1 MKVAGI
7 LGFLFLFV
15 IPGPLFSQN
24 DTANSGADPIQRPVL
39 LRQTLSGPY
48 TMVER
53 SDWARY
59 DNGKYIGHVYRE
71 LRYQL
76 RPLQEPGGTRFSGTV
91 YVFEETLRDLQKSA
105 RSLDDIIP
113 VEFTLTP
120 NGSINIKHDEGYPSL
135 RNFPLFTDKPL
146 LPGDRWVGQG
156 QRIVDPRNDG
166 NRVSLPIV
174 VEYVFQGQEQY
185 KGESVYRISAQYA
198 TRYKGPVQRGKMGSG
213 AFTEA
218 TGKHVVD
225 ILIRTIDG
233 RPLLMRDLLDETF
246 MWGDGSSVRYKGF
259 TLTFSEGFLPF
270 DKGTVIT
277 QLARQF
283 GGGEGTNV
291 PAAPRSGAAAP
302 GGVAGSGGDVRGD
315 ASSGATA
322 SDGSASGGLGGDVRG
337 AADSGAVGNGGAVTL
352 GAGSERPDGTGN
364 DFQLDQGSIAHGS
377 GSAASGTAS
386 GGSGVD
392 VGGAAGSGGAVL
404 PPVLDLPDQ
413 NIEIAAVPQGV
424 KLTVKDIRFVADSD
438 QILPAERGRL
448 DLIARSLL
456 SVLQSSSGNP
466 MILVE
471 GHTAA
476 VGKTEGEQEL
486 SVRRAKK
493 IVDELVGR
501 GIPADRFMYKGW
513 GGTKPI
519 ADNSTEAGRAKNR
532 RVEITILQ

>member
-322 SDGSASGGLGGDVRG
+322 SDGSASGGL
-337 AADSGAVGNGGAVTL
+337 
-352 GAGSERPDGTGN
+352 
-364 DFQLDQGSIAHGS
+364 
-377 GSAASGTAS
+377 TAS
-386 GGSGVD
+386 GGSPTGESD
-392 VGGAAGSGGAVL
+392 TAVA

>member
-7 LGFLFLFV
+7 WGFLFLFV
-15 IPGPLFSQN
+15 IPASLFSQN
-24 DTANSGADPIQRPVL
+24 DTANAGADSIQRPVL
-39 LRQTLSGPY
+39 LQQTLSGPY

-59 DNGKYIGHVYRE
+59 DNGKYTGHVYRE

-76 RPLQEPGGTRFSGTV
+76 RPLQEPEGTRYSGTV

-120 NGSINIKHDEGYPSL
+120 NGAINMKHDEGYPSL

-185 KGESVYRISAQYA
+185 KGESVYHITAQYA
-198 TRYKGPVQRGKMGSG
+198 TRYKGSVQSGKMGSG

-246 MWGDGSSVRYKGF
+246 LWADGSSVRYKGF

-270 DKGTVIT
+270 DKGAVVT

-283 GGGEGTNV
+283 GVGEGTNV

-302 GGVAGSGGDVRGD
+302 GGVAGSGSDMRGS
-315 ASSGATA
+315 ASSGST
-322 SDGSASGGLGGDVRG
+322 ASGGSTSDSAMAD
-337 AADSGAVGNGGAVTL
+337 AAVAI
-352 GAGSERPDGTGN
+352 GAGTERPDIAN
-364 DFQLDQGSIAHGS
+364 RDFQLDQGSIAHGS
-377 GSAASGTAS
+377 GSATSGAS
-386 GGSGVD
+386 GSGVD
-392 VGGAAGSGGAVL
+392 VGGAAGSGGAVA

>member
-7 LGFLFLFV
+7 WGFLFLFV
-15 IPGPLFSQN
+15 IPASLFSQN
-24 DTANSGADPIQRPVL
+24 DTANSGADSIQRPVL
-39 LRQTLSGPY
+39 LQQTLSEPY

-59 DNGKYIGHVYRE
+59 DNGKYTGHVYRE

-76 RPLQEPGGTRFSGTV
+76 RPLQEPEGTRYSGTV

-120 NGSINIKHDEGYPSL
+120 NGAINMKHDEGYPSL

-185 KGESVYRISAQYA
+185 KGESVYHITAQYA
-198 TRYKGPVQRGKMGSG
+198 TRYKAPVQSSKMSGG

-246 MWGDGSSVRYKGF
+246 LWADGSSVRYKGF

-270 DKGTVIT
+270 DKGAVVT

-302 GGVAGSGGDVRGD
+302 GGVAGSGGDVRG
-315 ASSGATA
+315 
-322 SDGSASGGLGGDVRG
+322 
-337 AADSGAVGNGGAVTL
+337 AADSGATGSGGAVTL
-352 GAGSERPDGTGN
+352 GAGSERPDGTGS

-377 GSAASGTAS
+377 GSVASGTAS

-392 VGGAAGSGGAVL
+392 VGGAAGSGGAVA

>member
-1 MKVAGI
+1 
-7 LGFLFLFV
+7 
-15 IPGPLFSQN
+15 
-24 DTANSGADPIQRPVL
+24 
-39 LRQTLSGPY
+39 
-48 TMVER
+48 
-53 SDWARY
+53 
-59 DNGKYIGHVYRE
+59 
-71 LRYQL
+71 
-76 RPLQEPGGTRFSGTV
+76 
-91 YVFEETLRDLQKSA
+91 
-105 RSLDDIIP
+105 
-113 VEFTLTP
+113 
-120 NGSINIKHDEGYPSL
+120 
-135 RNFPLFTDKPL
+135 
-146 LPGDRWVGQG
+146 
-156 QRIVDPRNDG
+156 
-166 NRVSLPIV
+166 V

-322 SDGSASGGLGGDVRG
+322 SDGSASGGL
-337 AADSGAVGNGGAVTL
+337 
-352 GAGSERPDGTGN
+352 
-364 DFQLDQGSIAHGS
+364 
-377 GSAASGTAS
+377 TAS
-386 GGSGVD
+386 GGSPTGESD
-392 VGGAAGSGGAVL
+392 TAVA

-424 KLTVKDIRFVADSD
+424 ILTVKDIRFVADSD

>member
-1 MKVAGI
+1 MAAPYRSASPIIGEKRHVDNGVLSFFDTVLPYWPTMPDTMNMGIRFGLIKAAGFW
-7 LGFLFLFV
+7 GFLFLFV
-15 IPGPLFSQN
+15 IPDPLFSQT
-24 DTANSGADPIQRPVL
+24 DTPGLGSAAPQRPVL

-76 RPLQEPGGTRFSGTV
+76 TPLQESGGTRYSGTV
-91 YVFEETLRDLQKSA
+91 YVFEETLRDLQKSE

-120 NGSINIKHDEGYPSL
+120 NGSINMKHDEGYPSL

-185 KGESVYRISAQYA
+185 KGESVYHITAQYA
-198 TRYKGPVQRGKMGSG
+198 TRYKGPVQSGKMGSG

-270 DKGTVIT
+270 DKGAVVT

-283 GGGEGTNV
+283 GGGGGSGV
-291 PAAPRSGAAAP
+291 SGPAGVGPGAAAA
-302 GGVAGSGGDVRGD
+302 VA
-315 ASSGATA
+315 ASSEGPDT
-322 SDGSASGGLGGDVRG
+322 V
-337 AADSGAVGNGGAVTL
+337 NG
-352 GAGSERPDGTGN
+352 
-364 DFQLDQGSIAHGS
+364 DFQLDLGS
-377 GSAASGTAS
+377 GE
-386 GGSGVD
+386 
-392 VGGAAGSGGAVL
+392 AVS

-424 KLTVKDIRFVADSD
+424 KLTVKDIRFVADSE
-438 QILPAERGRL
+438 QILLAERGRL

-476 VGKTEGEQEL
+476 VGKTEGEQDL

-493 IVDELVGR
+493 IVDELIMR

>member
-7 LGFLFLFV
+7 WGFLFLFV
-15 IPGPLFSQN
+15 ISGSLFSQN
-24 DTANSGADPIQRPVL
+24 DAANSGADSIQRPVL

-59 DNGKYIGHVYRE
+59 DNGKYTGHVYRE

-76 RPLQEPGGTRFSGTV
+76 TPLQESGGTRYSGTV

-120 NGSINIKHDEGYPSL
+120 NGAINMKHDEGYPSL

-185 KGESVYRISAQYA
+185 KGESVYHITAQYA
-198 TRYKGPVQRGKMGSG
+198 TRYKGPVQSGKMGSG

-225 ILIRTIDG
+225 ILLRTIDG

-270 DKGTVIT
+270 DKGAVVT

-291 PAAPRSGAAAP
+291 PETVRSGAAAP
-302 GGVAGSGGDVRGD
+302 GGS
-315 ASSGATA
+315 ASS
-322 SDGSASGGLGGDVRG
+322 DGDVRG
-337 AADSGAVGNGGAVTL
+337 AASSSAVTSEESGVVGGGTGAAVPGGASTGSAKGGSSNNAALGGSGAAGAETS
-352 GAGSERPDGTGN
+352 GAIAGAATAVAASSEGPDTVSG
-364 DFQLDQGSIAHGS
+364 DFQLDHGS
-377 GSAASGTAS
+377 GL
-386 GGSGVD
+386 GVTSP
-392 VGGAAGSGGAVL
+392 A
-404 PPVLDLPDQ
+404 LDLPDQ

-519 ADNSTEAGRAKNR
+519 ADNNSEAGRAKNR

>member
-7 LGFLFLFV
+7 WGFLFLFV
-15 IPGPLFSQN
+15 IPASLFSQN
-24 DTANSGADPIQRPVL
+24 DTANAGADSIQRPVL
-39 LRQTLSGPY
+39 LQQTLSGPY

-59 DNGKYIGHVYRE
+59 DNGKYTGHVYRE

-76 RPLQEPGGTRFSGTV
+76 RPLQEPEGTRYSGTV

-120 NGSINIKHDEGYPSL
+120 NGAINMKHDEGYPSL

-185 KGESVYRISAQYA
+185 KGESVYHITAQYA
-198 TRYKGPVQRGKMGSG
+198 TRYKGSVQSGKMGSG

-270 DKGTVIT
+270 DKGAVVT

-283 GGGEGTNV
+283 GVREGTNV

-302 GGVAGSGGDVRGD
+302 GGVAGSSGDVRGD

-322 SDGSASGGLGGDVRG
+322 SDGSASGGRGGDVRG

-392 VGGAAGSGGAVL
+392 VGGAAGSGGAVA

-448 DLIARSLL
+448 DLIARSLQ